1 MKQDVLRVFLAA
13 LGFGLYFGSPGV
25 GSPRAEAGLA
35 ALDRTT
41 PRAEESGEEAGSDDS
56 SGEESDGDGDGNGE
70 ESEEESD

>member
-13 LGFGLYFGSPGV
+13 LGFGLYFGLPGV
-25 GSPRAEAGLA
+25 ESPRAEAALA

-41 PRAEESGEEAGSDDS
+41 PRAGSGEEAGSDDS
-56 SGEESDGDGDGNGE
+56 GGEEEGEGDGE